1 MSTFLPASRM
11 ENVTSFLVMDV
22 LERAQELERAGT
34 SVIHMEIGEPD
45 FATPS
50 CIVDAA
56 KRALDEGFTHYTH
69 SMGDLELREA
79 VAEHYRNRYGASVA
93 PGRVFVFPGT
103 SPGMTMLFQA
113 LLDPGDEVILSNPG
127 YACYSS
133 LVRMAGGIP
142 SEALTHEDDGF
153 QFRPEDVARL
163 ITPRT
168 KAILVN
174 SPCNPT
180 GILLEPERMKALA
193 ELGPL
198 VISDEIYHGLTYGGG
213 PEHSMLEFTDNA
225 VIINGFSKAFA
236 MTGWRLGYLIVPEHL
251 VRPMQMI
258 MQNCFISPNAAAQRA
273 GIAALRLAGDEVA
286 RMRGMYDERRRFVL
300 KELRGMGF
308 SIPVEPKGAFYA
320 LINARRLSGDS
331 LSLAFDILEKAHV
344 GVAPGIDFG
353 SQAEGFLRLSYAN
366 SLDNLAE
373 AMRRLRRYVE
383 EKKQE

>member
-225 VIINGFSKAFA
+225 VIINGFS
-236 MTGWRLGYLIVPEHL
+236 RH
-251 VRPMQMI
+251 
-258 MQNCFISPNAAAQRA
+258 SP
-273 GIAALRLAGDEVA
+273 
-286 RMRGMYDERRRFVL
+286 
-300 KELRGMGF
+300 
-308 SIPVEPKGAFYA
+308 
-320 LINARRLSGDS
+320 
-331 LSLAFDILEKAHV
+331 
-344 GVAPGIDFG
+344 
-353 SQAEGFLRLSYAN
+353 
-366 SLDNLAE
+366 
-373 AMRRLRRYVE
+373 
-383 EKKQE
+383 